1 MNVSVST
8 ALVNSEFSYTTHNT
22 IKRTSTELIQ
32 SQTCD
37 RRLTV
42 DENSNTQVDVV
53 EVIRYALQNCKTT
66 TIRTYEKSVDD
77 CGFLIANN

>member
-22 IKRTSTELIQ
+22 IKRTSTELIE

-42 DENSNTQVDVV
+42 DENSNTKVDVI

-66 TIRTYEKSVDD
+66 TI
-77 CGFLIANN
+77 